1 MVSVEKMSVL
11 LEVDDILVH
20 SLSFKPVIFAALTTP
35 THLVGTDLSKL
46 GWMIEKKKK
55 NQTNKG
61 TYNDVKRR
69 PEYIE
74 NTQGNKSNS
83 CYRDKQQHN
92 IEDFIQLPVKAQV
105 GFFFK
110 QKS

>member
-1 MVSVEKMSVL
+1 M
-11 LEVDDILVH
+11 DDRDV
-20 SLSFKPVIFAALTTP
+20 
-35 THLVGTDLSKL
+35 
-46 GWMIEKKKK
+46 KKKK

-83 CYRDKQQHN
+83 CYVDKQQHN

-105 GFFFK
+105 GFFSSK
-110 QKS
+110 NPEISSNWP